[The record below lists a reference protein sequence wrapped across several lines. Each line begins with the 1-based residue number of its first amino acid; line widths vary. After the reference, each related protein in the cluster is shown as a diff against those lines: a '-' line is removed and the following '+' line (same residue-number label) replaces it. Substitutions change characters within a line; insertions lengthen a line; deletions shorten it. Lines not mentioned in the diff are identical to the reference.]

1 MRALVLERIGYLEV
15 QERPD
20 TQAGEGQVLIRVQA
34 TGICGSD
41 VHGYTGE
48 NGRRHPG
55 QVMGHES
62 SGVVAALG
70 AGAEES
76 GLEVGDPVT
85 FNPVVIPQS
94 DVGEYA
100 GREQMSPDKRVI
112 GVDPTWVSSFAELVA
127 VPVRNVVPLPA
138 GLPIEHGALIEP
150 LAVAVHAV
158 RRAGVT
164 AGQRVLVTGG
174 GPIGQSLVLALRMA
188 DAGPV
193 VVTEVDPGRRAL
205 VERIGARTVD
215 GSAHDAVEQ
224 AQALAGGPFDAAID
238 AVGIEPTVA
247 TALRA
252 TRIGATVCLV
262 GMGAPR
268 LTLDAFLV
276 STAERTLVGSFTYS
290 AADFRDA
297 AAWIGTAGDVAS
309 ALISVQVPLSEGPA
323 AFERLAG
330 GTGAAGKVI
339 VRLDR

>member
-1 MRALVLERIGYLEV
+1 MRALVLERIGHLEV

-55 QVMGHES
+55 QIMGHES

-70 AGAEES
+70 AGTEES
-76 GLEVGDPVT
+76 GLAVGDPVT
-85 FNPVVIPQS
+85 FNPVVIPQG

-100 GREQMSPDKRVI
+100 GREQMSPHKRVI
-112 GVDPTWVSSFAELVA
+112 GVDPTWISSFAQLVA
-127 VPVRNVVPLPA
+127 VPARNVVPLPT

-215 GSAHDAVEQ
+215 GGVHDVVEQ
-224 AQALAGGPFDAAID
+224 AQALAGGAFDAAID
-238 AVGIEPTVA
+238 AVGIEPTLG

-276 STAERTLVGSFTYS
+276 STEERTVVGSFTYS
-290 AADFRDA
+290 AADFCDA
-297 AAWIGTAGDVAS
+297 AAWIGTAGDAVA
-309 ALISVQVPLSEGPA
+309 ALISAQVPLSEGPA
-323 AFERLAG
+323 AFEGLAR